1 MPADGGPMVR
11 VMGGDGP
18 MGMDHGPMMRVMGD
32 MMRLHHGGFDAT
44 GLAEL
49 LKVETS
55 AEAHALAQNAV
66 DANAAAQKAA
76 LAGNVAEASH
86 QSRISDDLSAAVHDL
101 AMLNHPE
108 LGHHIQMRVL
118 GSRELPRQ

>member
-1 MPADGGPMVR
+1 MMMPMIGD
-11 VMGGDGP
+11 VMR
-18 MGMDHGPMMRVMGD
+18 M
-32 MMRLHHGGFDAT
+32 HHGGFDAT
-44 GLAEL
+44 GMAEL

-76 LAGNVAEASH
+76 LAGNVAEASR
-86 QSRISDDLSAAVHDL
+86 QTRISDDLAAALHDL

-108 LGHHIQMRVL
+108 LGRRIDVRVL
-118 GSRELPRQ
+118 GSREVLLR

>member
-1 MPADGGPMVR
+1 MIR
-11 VMGGDGP
+11 ISGGDGP
-18 MGMDHGPMMRVMGD
+18 MAFDHRPMMMPMIGDVMR
-32 MMRLHHGGFDAT
+32 MHHGGFDAT
-44 GLAEL
+44 GMAEL

-76 LAGNVAEASH
+76 LAGNVAEASR
-86 QSRISDDLSAAVHDL
+86 QTRISDDLAAALHDL

-108 LGHHIQMRVL
+108 LGRRIDVRVL
-118 GSRELPRQ
+118 GSREVLLR